1 MNTSRSKAIERWT
14 NEPANERKKTNRIG
28 LFSFKIET
36 NDNDSDTAAKTKDAG
51 ASSLTLAVVVYPFRH
66 SCFHF
71 HYISVWFSLNSTL
84 KILCVY
90 AHIVHSAAQH
100 TYIYVLKCNY
110 FCSNWCTIHQLL
122 RPRRFSFRK
131 LFPCCHSWQLRFTAT
146 LLMPLLLHS
155 CFANYTLTCFVQF
168 QAFIRYPFGVFF
180 SVPFWPTFS
189 PHMFNNFC
197 AWEWICAQAE
207 QSIVPSV
214 CVLWVPS
221 NSCERMCVRERNFKV
236 WLLIIE

>member
-1 MNTSRSKAIERWT
+1 M
-14 NEPANERKKTNRIG
+14 NERKKTNRIG

-131 LFPCCHSWQLRFTAT
+131 LFPCCHSWQFRFTAT
-146 LLMPLLLHS
+146 LLSCHCCFIRASQTIHSLVSFNFKHSFVILLESFFRFLFGPLLLLICSTIFVLKNGYVHKQS
-155 CFANYTLTCFVQF
+155 RALSFRFVCSECLRIHARECVWERETL
-168 QAFIRYPFGVFF
+168 RFGF
-180 SVPFWPTFS
+180 
-189 PHMFNNFC
+189 
-197 AWEWICAQAE
+197 
-207 QSIVPSV
+207 
-214 CVLWVPS
+214 
-221 NSCERMCVRERNFKV
+221 
-236 WLLIIE
+236 